1 MKNYLS
7 CAETAKMIRSVLKES
22 FPGVKFSVVS
32 STYSMGAS
40 ITIKYND
47 GPNADAVKAA
57 VGIFEGSYF
66 DGMQDYKG
74 QRYAAIDGQ
83 EMSFGADYV
92 FVNRYVSD
100 AAMAQAIDALYEKFA
115 GNFRNDPLPKATVED
130 YNQGRLFGRD
140 IPGMGNGL
148 ANEFVRQIG
157 IVIQDTNA
165 GFAVQPSATL
175 ARITSLGDDGYGQGC
190 VGRLAA

>member
-1 MKNYLS
+1 
-7 CAETAKMIRSVLKES
+7 
-22 FPGVKFSVVS
+22 
-32 STYSMGAS
+32 
-40 ITIKYND
+40 
-47 GPNADAVKAA
+47 
-57 VGIFEGSYF
+57 
-66 DGMQDYKG
+66 MQDYKG

-92 FVNRYVSD
+92 FVNRYVTD
-100 AAMAQAIDALYEKFA
+100 AAMAQAIDGLYEKFA

-130 YNQGRLFGRD
+130 YNQGRLYGRD

-148 ANEFVRQIG
+148 ANEFVRQLG

>member
-7 CAETAKMIRSVLKES
+7 CAETAKMIRLVLKES

-57 VGIFEGSYF
+57 VSIFEASYF

-74 QRYAAIDGQ
+74 QRYSAIDGQ
-83 EMSFGADYV
+83 EVRFGADYV
-92 FVNRYVSD
+92 FVNRYVTD

-130 YNQGRLFGRD
+130 YNQGRLYGRD

-157 IVIQDTNA
+157 IVIQDANA
-165 GFAVQPSATL
+165 DFPVQPSATL
-175 ARITSLGDDGYGQGC
+175 ARITSLGDDGYGMGC

>member
-57 VGIFEGSYF
+57 ISIFEGSYF

-115 GNFRNDPLPKATVED
+115 GNFASDPLPKATVED